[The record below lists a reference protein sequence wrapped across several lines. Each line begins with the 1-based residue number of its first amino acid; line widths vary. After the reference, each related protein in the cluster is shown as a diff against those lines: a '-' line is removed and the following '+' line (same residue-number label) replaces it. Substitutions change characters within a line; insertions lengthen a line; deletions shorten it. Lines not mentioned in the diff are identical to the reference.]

1 MITSLDDSERAMIK
15 YHEKQTHFIDNKDI
29 DVNSMIIA
37 IWVAQLINKWLIL
50 QVSEVPSSY
59 LQAWLQ
65 SSTNLEIH
73 QEQNK
78 AFPFCAN
85 IDRQTGIESLRD
97 PPTICELG

>member
-15 YHEKQTHFIDNKDI
+15 YHEKQAPLPHTNVIDNKDI

-37 IWVAQLINKWLIL
+37 IWVAQLINKGLIL

-59 LQAWLQ
+59 LQAWRQ
-65 SSTNLEIH
+65 SNTELEIH

-78 AFPFCAN
+78 AFPFA
-85 IDRQTGIESLRD
+85 QTSHW
-97 PPTICELG
+97 